1 MASAPTPELRQQDV
15 AELTDEAAY
24 DLAWIP
30 APFVPEPAFSTGV
43 ARIATALR
51 PGGLLMIGHGTF
63 HGTDLE
69 IAITRFKTVVYG
81 GTALD
86 GPSATRLL
94 TAHRLGSV
102 QTIPTPRGA
111 PCITVGQR

>member
-1 MASAPTPELRQQDV
+1 
-15 AELTDEAAY
+15 
-24 DLAWIP
+24 
-30 APFVPEPAFSTGV
+30 
-43 ARIATALR
+43 
-51 PGGLLMIGHGTF
+51 MIGHGTF

-94 TAHRLGSV
+94 TAHRLVSV